1 MNGCEIT
8 ISVKA
13 DYTEMERSL
22 VDAEQKAAQSAETA
36 AEKYQSKFGAW
47 LDRSRGSITKKFEG
61 FINPV
66 QLLDRVADF
75 AETAGEEGLGTAL
88 ENLVKSTPIIGAAYR
103 LGTSIGTALV
113 SAFGYETGEQMDAR
127 LQEEFEKTI
136 EAADRRLKVVAQK
149 EAEAREA
156 TATLQTAA
164 DLEFEIAVRRL
175 EKEGDVKQA
184 IFERGLKEEQRLEL
198 EAANKLA
205 NANTEAQK
213 DAIRREYEARVQL
226 NADETRDKIAK
237 QEEADAKIIADRAA
251 KEAKAIEDAAEQER
265 KAAEKIAKD
274 RQKADDDAA
283 RAREKQI
290 ADQKDAFD
298 EATRIEEERITSQAA
313 GITGASTALGTFKF
327 DAYPDS
333 EKKNNDAR
341 MVRALESLVSTG
353 GAGGFA

>member
-1 MNGCEIT
+1 MNGGEIT

-13 DYTEMERSL
+13 DYSEMERSL
-22 VDAEQKAAQSAETA
+22 VEAEQKAATSAEGA

-75 AETAGEEGLGTAL
+75 AETAGEEGIGSAIDK
-88 ENLVKSTPIIGAAYR
+88 LVKSTPIIGAAYR

-113 SAFGYETGEQMDAR
+113 NAVGAETGEQMDAR

-136 EAADRRLKVVAQK
+136 EAADRRLKIVAQK

-156 TATLQTAA
+156 TATLQSAA

-175 EKEGDVKQA
+175 EKEGEAKQA

-198 EAANKLA
+198 ELANKIA
-205 NANTEAQK
+205 NANSDAQK
-213 DAIRREYEARVQL
+213 DALRREYEARVQL

-237 QEEADAKIIADRAA
+237 QEEADAKIASDRAEREA
-251 KEAKAIEDAAEQER
+251 KEIEA
-265 KAAEKIAKD
+265 AAEKERRAAEKVAAEKK
-274 RQKADDDAA
+274 KADDEAERQAEKAIQD
-283 RAREKQI
+283 REK
-290 ADQKDAFD
+290 AFE
-298 EATRIEEERITSQAA
+298 EATRIEQDRITSQAA
-313 GITGASTALGTFKF
+313 GITGANTALGTFRF
-327 DAYPDS
+327 DAYSDADKKRND
-333 EKKNNDAR
+333 EK
-341 MVRALESLVSTG
+341 MVRALESLVSSG
-353 GAGGFA
+353 GIGGFA